1 MPCLLAHDAPAILIA
16 PDATYSDSRMNRIA
30 FELLYPIVKCSH
42 PLTLWDGGMDLFW
55 LSDAQWRV
63 VAPLLPS
70 RQSGPQRADDRRVIS
85 GILYVLLSGRAWR
98 DCPPEYGPFMT
109 VFNRFNRWRARGIW
123 PRIVAALA
131 QAPDSPLS
139 SEQMDRL
146 RAAID
151 SRLRTNGQAKS
162 QFAAQRLAANRAWEE
177 AAAQLRKIAQAHQG
191 KPVSAWIN
199 AVVEWHMDAL
209 FELTDRN
216 ADAAGDATAQ
226 LEEKIAELRTKLLAA
241 IVSVQSFLDDP
252 SRNAAV
258 ARQQLGKL
266 QEELR
271 RAAMDARTAR
281 AS

>member
-1 MPCLLAHDAPAILIA
+1 
-16 PDATYSDSRMNRIA
+16 
-30 FELLYPIVKCSH
+30 
-42 PLTLWDGGMDLFW
+42 MDLFW

-131 QAPDSPLS
+131 QVPDSPLS
-139 SEQMDRL
+139 SEQVDKL

-151 SRLRTNGQAKS
+151 SRLRANGQAKS

-216 ADAAGDATAQ
+216 ASAAGDATAQ
-226 LEEKIAELRTKLLAA
+226 LEAEIAELRTKLLAA
-241 IVSVQSFLDDP
+241 IVSLQSFLDDP
-252 SRNAAV
+252 SRNAAT

-271 RAAMDARTAR
+271 RAAMDARPAR